1 MAFACSTTI
10 SYLGLMAGGA
20 MVQGNG
26 FAPASQEIA
35 NSVAGAGNGI
45 IGRFNIARNATSIDL
60 SILGSSDPHG
70 GGAFTNSVP
79 ESYQSTVGT
88 GLGTDRINAHVEQMF
103 GDNPI
108 QMAQTMTISD
118 ALVQTSAQVAAPLE
132 QLVKG
137 VNFDR
142 QPGLDNFEYP
152 ADGVFPNYLGSGYPD
167 IQAVVTNGIS
177 TLVKSPSKENFELL
191 AADLINL
198 GTAFDLQNINT
209 FGNPGQIVANIN
221 TLGGLDATGLQVAL
235 AKLGIDASTI
245 YNLANSSYNTIMQ
258 TLLESITTPD
268 LILNAQ
274 RLLGSNVAGL
284 NSLADYLDFDKIFAL
299 SKNVVS
305 FSTLE
310 EFRIKLQSIELGR
323 IQTVAQ
329 LGAYINTVETVSLP
343 TIQNITNFTNQDYT
357 NRMQNKFLGGT
368 GPSGRITMGDM
379 LGSLGGVGIDNN
391 RDTYVTAMKA
401 LYEDGTLTTLR
412 AIVDELI
419 TGQNGGYTVVTDPGP
434 PQTIEITDPRSG
446 TVVTEMSSFE
456 AIKRGQIETE
466 LDVIYGKR
474 NVNSNIDRAI
484 GAWTAMYKKVFDEK
498 DFQTRID
505 MNYDIRTNFPDI
517 AYTFI
522 SNLKDTI
529 NRPGKLAVVNGMV
542 NQAIANGDL
551 AAEYIRAY
559 IKELENRKRGDGYDI
574 RWRAELCE

>member
-1 MAFACSTTI
+1 
-10 SYLGLMAGGA
+10 MAGGA

-26 FAPASQEIA
+26 FAPASQEIS
-35 NSVAGAGNGI
+35 NSIAGAGNNI
-45 IGRFNIARNATSIDL
+45 ISRFNTARNATSIDL
-60 SILGSSDPHG
+60 STLGSSDPHG
-70 GGAFTNSVP
+70 AGAFTNSVP
-79 ESYQSTVGT
+79 ASYQNSVGT

-118 ALVQTSAQVAAPLE
+118 TLVQTSAQVAAPLE

-137 VNFDR
+137 VNFNK
-142 QPGLDNFEYP
+142 QPGLDSFVYP

-177 TLVKSPSKENFELL
+177 TLVNTPSKDNFELL
-191 AADLINL
+191 ASDLLNL
-198 GTAFDLQNINT
+198 GTAFDLQNIAT

-221 TLGGLDATGLQVAL
+221 NLGGLDATGLQVGL
-235 AKLGIDASTI
+235 SSLGIDASTI
-245 YNLANSSYNTIMQ
+245 YNLANANYNPIMQ
-258 TLLESITTPD
+258 TLLESVTTPD

-299 SKNVVS
+299 SKNVIS
-305 FSTLE
+305 FSSIE
-310 EFRIKLQSIELGR
+310 EFRAKLQSIELGR

-329 LGAYINTVETVSLP
+329 LGAYVNTVETVSLP

-357 NRMQNKFLGGT
+357 NQMKNKFLGGS
-368 GPSGRITMGDM
+368 GPNGRITISDM
-379 LGSLGGVGIDNN
+379 IGSLGGVGISDN

-419 TGQNGGYTVVTDPGP
+419 DGQGGAYTTIISVGP
-434 PQTIEITDPRSG
+434 PQVIEITDPRSG
-446 TVVTEMSSFE
+446 TTVGDMASFE
-456 AIKRGQIETE
+456 AIKRGQIEAE
-466 LDVIYGKR
+466 LNVIYGKR

-484 GAWTAMYKKVFDEK
+484 SAWNAMYKKVFDEK

-529 NRPGKLAVVNGMV
+529 NRPGKLVVVNGMV